1 MRHLPIPFFL
11 YTCKNLFEWQIIDQ
25 IGIVFAKRNATPPW
39 IRDTLIEMLMGN
51 NNNYRD
57 IIATEFLQTSYQ
69 LKLLREQE
77 TMVG

>member
-1 MRHLPIPFFL
+1 MTNYRPNW
-11 YTCKNLFEWQIIDQ
+11 Y
-25 IGIVFAKRNATPPW
+25 IVFARRNNTPPW
-39 IRDTLIEMLMGN
+39 LSSLLIEMLMGN

-57 IIATEFLQTSYQ
+57 IATEFLQTSYQ